1 MAAPPEKEIGRIKVD
16 DRSAIVVRLTEW
28 RGKQGL
34 DIRIYM
40 ASDIYTGF
48 TKQGIRIPLDR
59 IDELRGVLMKAKD
72 EIKQKPAL

>member
-1 MAAPPEKEIGRIKVD
+1 MAAPTEKEIGRIEVD
-16 DRSAIVVRLTEW
+16 PKSAIVIRLTEW

-48 TKQGIRIPLDR
+48 TKQGIRIPLER
-59 IDELRGVLMKAKD
+59 IDDLRSMLMKAKD
-72 EIKQKPAL
+72 EIKTKPGL